1 MFFFFQKISII
12 VKNFKTFY
20 DSETAIYLK
29 GIISPSINKACYVTG
44 AKSFERLL
52 TGIYKHLLCNCFNN
66 AVHGP
71 SRNHTIQ
78 IFFLAPTRN
87 CFYLS
92 CGGIFYI
99 ILSGLR
105 LVKWVRIFASVCWLW
120 DFLPENLQLV
130 DKLQTWGFN
139 HLFFDPNFVFLG
151 LF

>member
-1 MFFFFQKISII
+1 MLNNSLFFFFQKISII
-12 VKNFKTFY
+12 VKNVKTFY

-78 IFFLAPTRN
+78 KFFLHQ
-87 CFYLS
+87 
-92 CGGIFYI
+92 
-99 ILSGLR
+99 
-105 LVKWVRIFASVCWLW
+105 
-120 DFLPENLQLV
+120 PE
-130 DKLQTWGFN
+130 T
-139 HLFFDPNFVFLG
+139 VFI
-151 LF
+151 